1 MIDSNDRA
9 RIDEARQE
17 LHRIILDREMK
28 EALLLV
34 FANKQDI
41 PGAMTPTEVTEK
53 LRLGQLKERMWYVV
67 PSCATTGEGLF
78 EGLVSLYFYF
88 LLWDVSQWKNT
99 FANCYGWCR
108 AGSRI
113 TSKRSR
119 RIRADRSCLMPFWRV
134 VTQLSDLPLG
144 WGNAKVVLCCVISSC
159 VALLPKVSILAWRF
173 R

>member
-34 FANKQDI
+34 FANKQDV

-53 LRLGQLKERMWYVV
+53 LRLGQLKDRMWYVV

-78 EGLVSLYFYF
+78 EGLVSGFP
-88 LLWDVSQWKNT
+88 S
-99 FANCYGWCR
+99 
-108 AGSRI
+108 
-113 TSKRSR
+113 
-119 RIRADRSCLMPFWRV
+119 
-134 VTQLSDLPLG
+134 LG
-144 WGNAKVVLCCVISSC
+144 GRTTC
-159 VALLPKVSILAWRF
+159 
-173 R
+173 